1 MVYESDFYTIR
12 RPYSTRVTPSVSSYS
27 VSTVPTQIT
36 KYLSGAGKVYV
47 VNTSPRNLI
56 PYVGHKRLTY
66 YTPTQII
73 RVRPSIYYK
82 ELDRIEHKYRP
93 SSTYSYLNDYLSSSS
108 ATVRVINT
116 YPRYYLPY
124 GGHRLYTYYT
134 PSEIYRLR
142 PTPYLRELERLETV
156 QYRYY
161 WPAYDYLGAY
171 VDSLITKHL
180 TQTFDDEKR
189 AIRAQSNAILQ
200 RIHSP
205 VPKVT
210 VRVLPYSSR
219 YTSPIRISPESY
231 IQSLV
236 TPVRRVADNI
246 LNISYYS
253 EPAKRFL
260 GPGHLA
266 CIRFAGD
273 KAYSKR
279 SHMSDL
285 TDHVIRNDINLL
297 SYYLKNRQAANV
309 GGIEKP
315 IKVIGLSSV
324 RPSRVFSA
332 VKPLPDP
339 ADEKREVEELK
350 AAQKAAT
357 LEGDDSAAKL
367 REKRRAQEAEKA
379 AEERALAEERA
390 RQKEQAKKEEEA
402 RRAELQRQA
411 ELEKQR
417 LLEEEAEREAQRIEK
432 ARKEAE
438 EKLAA
443 EQAEAE
449 RLAEEERLEAERK
462 AEEERLEAERKAEE
476 ERQEAE
482 RKAEEERLEAERKA
496 EEERLEA
503 ERKAEEAKLEE
514 ERRQA
519 ELQRL
524 DEIAQQAEEASLQR
538 QAEELAELARQEA
551 ELAKK
556 EQEEAEADQAEAEDN
571 IGAGAESA
579 DEQADIPNEESAPA
593 DEPEPVVEEP
603 ETPEATQPDEEPAA
617 PTAEEVVEDEAEEE
631 EEEEE

>member
-108 ATVRVINT
+108 A
-116 YPRYYLPY
+116 
-124 GGHRLYTYYT
+124 
-134 PSEIYRLR
+134 
-142 PTPYLRELERLETV
+142 
-156 QYRYY
+156 
-161 WPAYDYLGAY
+161 
-171 VDSLITKHL
+171 TKHL